1 MEGKGLFMDR
11 KKFLAV
17 VLLPFLL
24 VFCSAWAMDKPQNL
38 EDAGV
43 HVIGFV
49 NNYLKIP
56 SDDVKRHYSDLL
68 YKYLNALKVQDPSNL
83 FLATSIDDTQWINIF
98 KEWDLSQGDQKM
110 REFKEHIYKSYFELE
125 GRKPICQLLKSTA
138 NKLRSDTHEKKAL
151 PELEKFDD
159 EDILKPLEL
168 LSKALPYRKNR
179 IDILIQYLR
188 EYPVDRLDL
197 SEALKKICKKEKS
210 RGEQADYIARYNT
223 NLSAKNKLEA
233 VEKIA
238 KKKEPRGELLQLLWL
253 EDEDEFGKIKERIE
267 KEQQLADYYSSTHLG
282 KIEHELKD
290 KANKSIDVEQ
300 LSVEDIKSHLVGLVK
315 DIDRIIALEQ
325 TDSGWKRLLILYEKK
340 LNDDAN
346 KVIKSSIKHRIVDK
360 EVQEYFQHPK
370 LHQYFDQFLLKKY
383 EETPFTASGSD
394 DYFKNYDVVLS
405 KLRMAGKIVEVEKYE
420 KILYAR
426 AIIAIAKSITSEPKE
441 QQKNQFSATEN
452 LKNYW
457 KMQEQANR
465 VSSVMYDYVSREDNI
480 DLLSDI
486 IVRIE
491 KLLGEGEVPT
501 AATLRVYVILDRLK
515 FFKDFLELQ
524 KNMEIWQKNF
534 DEEGI
539 IYKDVAD
546 KLIVALSKISDYV
559 EKANSKDIE
568 QIQKLQDYSVFIYF
582 INNTFNQL
590 TDQNQAKVTQACQKI
605 QNKVPERK
613 FPVPGKQEQFVPS
626 ISEEERTREAQKT
639 LDLAKQRRERAIADA
654 IARQEQ
660 QHQRPEAEIVARQH
674 PGRIRP
680 ERQQFVVVPRQPAG
694 RPADNEPQGFMEIV
708 SMLFEGLR
716 NMISTWVRR
725 IFFGG

>member
-1 MEGKGLFMDR
+1 MDS
-11 KKFLAV
+11 KNILAV

-24 VFCSAWAMDKPQNL
+24 VFCGTWAMDQPQYL
-38 EDAGV
+38 EHPEV
-43 HVIGFV
+43 HVIDSV
-49 NNYLKIP
+49 NNYLKMP
-56 SDDVKRHYSDLL
+56 SDDEGYKAKKYYSDLL
-68 YKYLNALKVQDPSNL
+68 YKYLETLNKQDPNNL
-83 FLATSIDDTQWINIF
+83 FLVTSINDTQWIKTF
-98 KEWDLSQGDQKM
+98 QEWDLSQGDQKM
-110 REFKEHIYKSYFELE
+110 REFKDHVYKSYFEPE
-125 GRKPICQLLKSTA
+125 GREPVCRLLEHIA
-138 NKLRSDTHEKKAL
+138 NKLRSDIDKKQTVPKFEKL
-151 PELEKFDD
+151 DD

-179 IDILIQYLR
+179 IDFL
-188 EYPVDRLDL
+188 VKRLKNSYGHRKDL
-197 SEALKKICKKEKS
+197 GDALERICEEEKSPGEEAEEIARNGSLSPDDKLKK
-210 RGEQADYIARYNT
+210 
-223 NLSAKNKLEA
+223 LSGVLPEGD
-233 VEKIA
+233 
-238 KKKEPRGELLQLLWL
+238 PLGTLPHFLWL
-253 EDEDEFGKIKERIE
+253 EDRKEFEKIKKRLE
-267 KEQQLADYYSSTHLG
+267 KEQQSVNLYRTTHLG

-290 KANKSIDVEQ
+290 K
-300 LSVEDIKSHLVGLVK
+300 LSQSPMDAEELSAEDIKSHLVGLIK

-346 KVIKSSIKHRIVDK
+346 KVIKSSIKQRIVDK

-370 LHQYFDQFLLKKY
+370 LYHYFDQFLLTKY
-383 EETPFTASGSD
+383 ESTPFTASGSD

-405 KLRMAGKIVEVEKYE
+405 KLRMAGKIAEVEKYE

-441 QQKNQFSATEN
+441 QQNNQFGAIEN

-465 VSSVMYDYVSREDNI
+465 VSSVMYDSVSREDNI

-491 KLLGEGEVPT
+491 KLLGEGKVL
-501 AATLRVYVILDRLK
+501 ATDIFRVSVILDKLK

-524 KNMEIWQKNF
+524 KNIEIWQQNF
-534 DEEGI
+534 DKEGK

-546 KLIVALSKISDYV
+546 KLVVAFSKISDYI

-568 QIQKLQDYSVFIYF
+568 QIQKLKDYSVFMYF
-582 INNTFNQL
+582 INTRFNHLSNQ
-590 TDQNQAKVTQACQKI
+590 DQTKVVQACQKI
-605 QNKVPERK
+605 QNRIPE
-613 FPVPGKQEQFVPS
+613 FPVPGKQEEFVPS
-626 ISEEERTREAQKT
+626 ISKEERAREAQKT
-639 LDLAKQRRERAIADA
+639 LDLAKQRHERAIADA

-660 QHQRPEAEIVARQH
+660 QHQRLEAEIVARQH

-694 RPADNEPQGFMEIV
+694 QRADNEPPGFMEIV
-708 SMLFEGLR
+708 SMLFQELR
-716 NMISTWVRR
+716 NTISEWLRR